1 MKITVIG
8 SGYVGLI
15 TGACLAGKGFTAV
28 CVDKAQPIVDKINAG
43 TPPIHEKGLEAL
55 LKEVRATGHLSATT
69 DLAAAING
77 ADVIFIA
84 VGTPFDG
91 KEIDI
96 AHVKAA
102 AADVGRLLR
111 TAGPYPVITVKS
123 TVIPTTAETV
133 VLPIIEK
140 ESGLK
145 AGTGFGLCSNPEF
158 LREGSAV
165 DDFMNPDR
173 IVIGATDPKTLE
185 KMRRLYAWTNAT
197 VVETN
202 PRTAEMIKYTAN
214 SLLPLMISFS
224 NEIAN
229 LATAIGGID
238 IRDVMK
244 GVHLDYR
251 LNPVVDGKRV
261 NPGIL
266 SYLEAGCGFGG
277 SCFPKDVKALTAFA
291 RRKGMGQGILEQIT
305 AVNEAQPLIVAALV
319 TDRLGDI
326 NGKKIAVLG
335 LAFKPETDDTRES
348 PSIPLVRE
356 LLRRGARVT
365 AHDPIVSAEFN
376 KYPGCETLTHA
387 PTWREAVRGAEAA
400 IIMTRWEQ
408 YREITA
414 AELTSLMKRP
424 FLVDTR
430 RMLKKE
436 LFVSIEYA
444 GIGYRPADA

>member
-15 TGACLAGKGFTAV
+15 TGACLADKSFTVV
-28 CVDKAQPIVDKINAG
+28 CMDKSQKIVDKINAG
-43 TPPIHEKGLEAL
+43 TPPIHEKGLEEL
-55 LKEVRATGHLSATT
+55 LKRTRAAGRLTATT
-69 DLAAAING
+69 DLAAAIAG
-77 ADVIFIA
+77 AEVIFLA

-91 KEIDI
+91 AEIDL
-96 AHVKAA
+96 AYVKAA
-102 AADVGRLLR
+102 TAELGRLLH
-111 TAGPYPVITVKS
+111 TAAPYPVITVKS
-123 TVIPTTAETV
+123 TVVPTTAEMV
-133 VLPIIEK
+133 VLPILEK

-165 DDFMNPDR
+165 EDFMNPDR
-173 IVIGATDPKTLE
+173 IVIGATDQKTAE
-185 KMRRLYAWTNAT
+185 KMRLVYTWAACP

-214 SLLPLMISFS
+214 ALLPLMISFS

-229 LATAIGGID
+229 LANTIGGID

-277 SCFPKDVKALTAFA
+277 SCFPKDVKALAAFA
-291 RRKGMGQGILEQIT
+291 RRKGMGQGILDQIT
-305 AVNEAQPLIVAALV
+305 AVNEGQPLKVVALT
-319 TDRLGDI
+319 TDRLGDL
-326 NGKKIAVLG
+326 GEKKIAVLG

-356 LLRRGARVT
+356 LLRQGARVT
-365 AHDPIVSAEFN
+365 AHDPIVNAEFN
-376 KYPGCETLTHA
+376 KYPGCETLAHA
-387 PTWREAVRGAEAA
+387 ASWRDAVCGAEAA
-400 IIMTRWEQ
+400 IIMTRWKQ

-414 AELTSLMKRP
+414 TELASLMKRP
-424 FLVDTR
+424 LLVDTR

-436 LFVSIEYA
+436 NFTSVEYA
-444 GIGYRPADA
+444 GIGYRPADT

>member
-8 SGYVGLI
+8 SGYVGLV
-15 TGACLAGKGFTAV
+15 TGACLADKGFTVV
-28 CVDKAQPIVDKINAG
+28 CMDKTQHIVDKINAG
-43 TPPIHEKGLEAL
+43 APPIHEKGLEEL
-55 LKEVRATGHLSATT
+55 LKRTLMAGRLSATT
-69 DLAAAING
+69 DLASAIAG
-77 ADVIFIA
+77 AEVIFLA

-91 KEIDI
+91 KEIDLTY
-96 AHVKAA
+96 VKAA
-102 AADVGRLLR
+102 AAELGRLLH
-111 TAGPYPVITVKS
+111 TAGAYPVITVKS
-123 TVIPTTAETV
+123 TVVPTTAETV
-133 VLPIIEK
+133 VLPILEM

-165 DDFMNPDR
+165 EDFMNPDR
-173 IVIGATDPKTLE
+173 IIIGGTDPKT
-185 KMRRLYAWTNAT
+185 MQIIRRIYAWAT
-197 VVETN
+197 CPVVETN

-214 SLLPLMISFS
+214 ALLPLMISFS

-229 LATAIGGID
+229 LANAIGGID

-251 LNPVVDGKRV
+251 LNPEVNGKRT

-277 SCFPKDVKALTAFA
+277 SCFPKDVKALAAFA
-291 RRKGMGQGILEQIT
+291 HRKGMGQGILDQIT
-305 AVNEAQPLIVAALV
+305 AVNEGQPLKVVALV
-319 TDRLGDI
+319 TDRLGDLK
-326 NGKKIAVLG
+326 GKQIAVLG

-348 PSIPLVRE
+348 PSIPLVGE
-356 LLRRGARVT
+356 LLRLGARVT
-365 AHDPIVSAEFN
+365 AHDPIVNVEFN
-376 KYPGCETLTHA
+376 KYAGCETLAHA
-387 PTWREAVRGAEAA
+387 ASWRDAVRGAEAV

-424 FLVDTR
+424 LLVDTR

-436 LFVSIEYA
+436 NFTSVEYA
-444 GIGYRPADA
+444 GIGYRPADI

>member
-8 SGYVGLI
+8 SGYVGLV
-15 TGACLAGKGFTAV
+15 TGACLADKGFTVV
-28 CVDKAQPIVDKINAG
+28 CMDKAQQIVDKINAG
-43 TPPIHEKGLEAL
+43 TPPIHEKGLEGL
-55 LKEVRATGHLSATT
+55 LKRIRAAGTLSATT
-69 DLAAAING
+69 DLAAAIAG
-77 ADVIFIA
+77 AEVIFLA

-91 KEIDI
+91 NEIDLTY
-96 AHVKAA
+96 VKAA
-102 AADVGRLLR
+102 AAEVGRLLH
-111 TAGPYPVITVKS
+111 TAGPYPVVTVKS
-123 TVIPTTAETV
+123 TVVPTTAETV
-133 VLPIIEK
+133 VLPILEK

-158 LREGSAV
+158 LREGSAI

-173 IVIGATDPKTLE
+173 IIIGGTDPGTLE
-185 KMRRLYAWTNAT
+185 KIRRVYMWAVCP
-197 VVETN
+197 VVETD

-214 SLLPLMISFS
+214 ALLPLMISFS

-277 SCFPKDVKALTAFA
+277 SCFPKDVKALAAFA
-291 RRKGMGQGILEQIT
+291 HRKGMGQGILDQIT
-305 AVNEAQPLIVAALV
+305 MVNEAQPLKVAGLI
-319 TDRLGDI
+319 TNRLGDI
-326 NGKKIAVLG
+326 KGKNIAVLG
-335 LAFKPETDDTRES
+335 LAFKPDTDDTRES

-356 LLRRGARVT
+356 LLRQGARVT

-376 KYPGCETLTHA
+376 KYPGCETLAHA
-387 PTWREAVRGAEAA
+387 PSWREAVRGTEAA
-400 IIMTRWEQ
+400 VIMTRWEQ
-408 YREITA
+408 FREITA
-414 AELTSLMKRP
+414 PELAALMKQP

-436 LFVSIEYA
+436 HFVSIEYA
-444 GIGYRPADA
+444 GIGYRPADG

>member
-8 SGYVGLI
+8 SGYVGLV
-15 TGACLAGKGFTAV
+15 TGACLADKGFTVV
-28 CVDKAQPIVDKINAG
+28 CMDKTQQIVDKINAG
-43 TPPIHEKGLEAL
+43 TPPIHEKGLEEL
-55 LKEVRATGHLSATT
+55 LKRTRAAGRLSATT
-69 DLAAAING
+69 DLAAAIAG
-77 ADVIFIA
+77 AEVIFLA

-91 KEIDI
+91 KEIDLTY
-96 AHVKAA
+96 VKAA
-102 AADVGRLLR
+102 AAELGSLLH

-123 TVIPTTAETV
+123 TVVPTTAETV
-133 VLPIIEK
+133 VLPILEK

-165 DDFMNPDR
+165 EDFMNPDR
-173 IVIGATDPKTLE
+173 IVIGATDHKTAE
-185 KMRRLYAWTNAT
+185 KMKLVYAWANAT

-214 SLLPLMISFS
+214 ALLPLMISYS

-229 LATAIGGID
+229 LTNAVGGID

-251 LNPVVDGKRV
+251 LNPVVAGKRV

-277 SCFPKDVKALTAFA
+277 SCFPKDVKALAAFA
-291 RRKGMGQGILEQIT
+291 HHKGMGQGILDQIT
-305 AVNEAQPLIVAALV
+305 QVNEAQPFKAVSLV
-319 TDRLGDI
+319 TDRLGEL

-348 PSIPLVRE
+348 PSIPFVRE

-365 AHDPIVSAEFN
+365 AHDPIVNTEFN
-376 KYPGCETLTHA
+376 KFPGCETLAHA
-387 PTWREAVRGAEAA
+387 PSWREAVRGAEAA
-400 IIMTRWEQ
+400 VIMTRWEQ
-408 YREITA
+408 YREISA

-436 LFVSIEYA
+436 NFVSIEYA

>member
-8 SGYVGLI
+8 SGYVGLV
-15 TGACLAGKGFTAV
+15 TGACLADKGFTV
-28 CVDKAQPIVDKINAG
+28 ICMDKAPQIVDRINAG
-43 TPPIHEKGLEAL
+43 TPPIHEKGLEDL
-55 LKEVRATGHLSATT
+55 LTRTRAAGTLSATT
-69 DLAAAING
+69 DIAAAIAG
-77 ADVIFIA
+77 AEVIFIA

-91 KEIDI
+91 SEIDLTY
-96 AHVKAA
+96 VKAA
-102 AADVGRLLR
+102 AAEVGRLLH

-123 TVIPTTAETV
+123 TVVPTTAEMV

-145 AGTGFGLCSNPEF
+145 TGAGFGLCSNPEF
-158 LREGSAV
+158 LREGSAI

-173 IVIGATDPKTLE
+173 IVIGGTDPKTLE
-185 KMRRLYAWTNAT
+185 KMRRLYAWTSAT

-214 SLLPLMISFS
+214 ALLPLMISFS

-229 LATAIGGID
+229 LATAVGGID

-251 LNPVVDGKRV
+251 LNPVVGGKRV
-261 NPGIL
+261 NPGML

-277 SCFPKDVKALTAFA
+277 SCFPKDVKALDAFA
-291 RRKGMGQGILEQIT
+291 HRKGMGHGILDEIT
-305 AVNEAQPLIVAALV
+305 KVNEAQPFKVAKLV
-319 TDRLGDI
+319 MERLGNI
-326 NGKKIAVLG
+326 SGKKIAVLG

-356 LLRRGARVT
+356 LLRHGAHVT
-365 AHDPIVSAEFN
+365 AHDPIVRVEFN
-376 KYPGCETLTHA
+376 KFPGCENLSHA
-387 PTWREAVRGAEAA
+387 ASWRDAVRGSEAA
-400 IIMTRWEQ
+400 VIMTRWDQ
-408 YREITA
+408 FKEITA
-414 AELTSLMKRP
+414 PELMALMKRP

-436 LFVSIEYA
+436 HFVSIEYA
-444 GIGYRPADA
+444 GIGYRPADG

>member
-8 SGYVGLI
+8 SGYVGLV
-15 TGACLAGKGFTAV
+15 TGACLAGKGFAV
-28 CVDKAQPIVDKINAG
+28 VCMDKSQQIVDKINAG
-43 TPPIHEKGLEAL
+43 TPPIHEKGLEDL
-55 LKEVRATGHLSATT
+55 LKQTRAAGRLSATT
-69 DLAAAING
+69 DLAAAIAG
-77 ADVIFIA
+77 AEIIFLA

-91 KEIDI
+91 QEIDLTYI
-96 AHVKAA
+96 KAA
-102 AADVGRLLR
+102 AAELGRLLP
-111 TAGPYPVITVKS
+111 TAGHYPIITVKS
-123 TVIPTTAETV
+123 TVVPTTAETV
-133 VLPIIEK
+133 VLPILEK

-165 DDFMNPDR
+165 DDFMKPDR
-173 IVIGATDPKTLE
+173 IVIGVTDPKTLE
-185 KMRRLYAWTNAT
+185 KMRRVYAWTNAT

-214 SLLPLMISFS
+214 ALLPLMISFS

-229 LATAIGGID
+229 LANAIGGID

-251 LNPVVDGKRV
+251 FNPVVDGKRV
-261 NPGIL
+261 NPGML

-277 SCFPKDVKALTAFA
+277 SCFPKDVKALAAFA
-291 RRKGMGQGILEQIT
+291 RRKGMEAGILEQIT
-305 AVNEAQPLIVAALV
+305 KVNETQPLKVVALL
-319 TDRLGDI
+319 TDRLGDLK
-326 NGKKIAVLG
+326 GKKIAVLG
-335 LAFKPETDDTRES
+335 LAFKPDTDDTRES

-356 LLRRGARVT
+356 LLRRGALVT
-365 AHDPIVSAEFN
+365 AHDPIVNSEFN
-376 KYPGCETLTHA
+376 KYPGCGTPAHA
-387 PTWREAVRGAEAA
+387 PSWRDAVRGAEAA
-400 IIMTRWEQ
+400 VIMTRWEQ
-408 YREITA
+408 YREISA

-436 LFVSIEYA
+436 SFASIEYA